1 MAEAAR
7 WVPSR
12 ADRPHLRANGHA
24 GAPSS
29 RRGAS
34 CSRDPL
40 LEPRAGVAGFQEPGN
55 PPPAASRGP
64 RRWNKARRAPGSR
77 RFERGHRTGTR
88 SNSHAAPTSPLHE
101 ARQPRR
107 AGRSAAQRR
116 PGPMVPRA
124 VPCIP
129 PLAPGSRP
137 TLAQAYL
144 VLDLG
149 REPVGRALVEVG
161 HDDSGAGKR
170 LSSGPEVP
178 STWLPRSWPR
188 GVAAPRD
195 ARSSFPWAV
204 QESSGRDGGRGA
216 VPRLLGRRRS
226 RRGSQSAPES
236 RTNCPPPPPPALQGL
251 AGEPDQWRAA
261 PSRLSREGA
270 ARPIEGRRAPRSL
283 LARVPGP
290 RPRPHATEARGEAA
304 PPPGL
309 ARRGP
314 PDRGSRPSPA
324 PGGFPAAQR
333 SGPLPGI
340 RSGPAE
346 RREAHQGRPAADPPA
361 CFGRLPGCRPGAR
374 RWQAGSLHPQRE
386 TPGAGLEALCPRKG
400 VVGGGGRSRGTC
412 FCP

>member
-195 ARSSFPWAV
+195 ARSSFPWAA

-324 PGGFPAAQR
+324 PGGFPVAARSVQVLFQASAPGRRRGGKPTRAGPPRTPPPASAGFPAAGPARAGGRQGPSTR
-333 SGPLPGI
+333 SGKH
-340 RSGPAE
+340 
-346 RREAHQGRPAADPPA
+346 RE
-361 CFGRLPGCRPGAR
+361 
-374 RWQAGSLHPQRE
+374 QA
-386 TPGAGLEALCPRKG
+386 
-400 VVGGGGRSRGTC
+400 
-412 FCP
+412 